1 LNEIKP
7 KEVLQERSLKL
18 SQGIIYGI
26 GCGIGGSIF
35 VLLGLGID
43 IAGSG
48 LLLSLLL
55 GGILIFFT
63 GLNYA
68 ELSTSLPI
76 AGGAY
81 NFSKEGIGGFLAFL
95 IGFFLWIANI
105 ATCSFSAQTFA
116 IVFKEVFIHLNLPI
130 SDAIVT
136 LLSIFPILLTSII
149 IFRTQKIA
157 IKTLLLF
164 TFILIGLFG
173 FFIISGLLIS
183 PIVNPNFI
191 LPPFKFEG
199 IIPAFLL
206 LFILFTS
213 ITSNIAYLNPELKN
227 PSKNIPKTIIYA
239 IIITLV
245 IYLSITFV
253 VLLDIG
259 GNPADLSGNPVLL
272 ADVFESVIGPFGFY
286 FMVFAAI
293 ISTLIAINAAMGSAV
308 AVITALARDRFVHE
322 KLRETKKKSDLPVL
336 GLIITVFLVLLF
348 TIFAGIGLT
357 AEITNFIYFFALAF
371 VNYAAVKLRRKRKEL
386 DRPFKAPFFPGL
398 PIFLFIC
405 FLAFAVILGIF
416 ISLQALV
423 LGLIILAIG
432 FTYHLLAITDKPSIN
447 LTLTGIKF
455 FFSIILGFFIWAI
468 NNYSDTNPELII
480 INRILIIVC
489 AFSFITVILDLLPL
503 RELAY
508 YFVKFVDKERVAI
521 NIGNAQIIDLGKKRS
536 QIIHNLNLILTG
548 LQFISG
554 IVILSIVFLFVNSS
568 ISIQEI
574 TFDIG
579 PSITSIPSLAG
590 TTLFTSILF
599 IFGVILL
606 IFGILSWYRN
616 KEIKLLGL

>member
-1 LNEIKP
+1 MNEIKP
-7 KEVLQERSLKL
+7 KEVLQERTLKL
-18 SQGIIYGI
+18 SHGIIYGI

-35 VLLGLGID
+35 VLLGEGID

-48 LLLSLLL
+48 LILSLLL

-81 NFSKEGIGGFLAFL
+81 NFSKEGLGGFLAFI

-105 ATCSFSAQTFA
+105 ATCAFSAQIFA
-116 IVFKEVFIHLNLPI
+116 AVFNEVFTKFNLPI
-130 SDAIVT
+130 SDIIVT
-136 LLSIFPILLTSII
+136 IISILPILLTSII

-157 IKTLLLF
+157 IKTLLLL
-164 TFILIGLFG
+164 TIVLIGLFA

-183 PIVNPNFI
+183 PFTNPNFI
-191 LPPFKFEG
+191 LPPIKLEG
-199 IIPAFLL
+199 IIPGFLL

-239 IIITLV
+239 IIITLI

-253 VLLDIG
+253 VLLDIE
-259 GNPADLSGNPVLL
+259 GNPADLIDNPVLL

-286 FMVFAAI
+286 FMVFAAF

-322 KLRETKKKSDLPVL
+322 KIRETKKKSDLPTL
-336 GLIITVFLVLLF
+336 GLVITVVFVLLF

-357 AEITNFIYFFALAF
+357 AEIINFIYFFALAF
-371 VNYAAVKLRRKRKEL
+371 VNYAAVKLRRQRKEL

-405 FLAFAVILGIF
+405 FLAFAVILGII
-416 ISLQALV
+416 ISITALV
-423 LGLIILAIG
+423 LGLIILVIG

-455 FFSIILGFFIWAI
+455 FFSIIIGLFVWAI
-468 NNYSDTNPELII
+468 NNYSVTNLNLII
-480 INRILIIVC
+480 INRILIIVSV
-489 AFSFITVILDLLPL
+489 FILITVILDLLPL

-508 YFVKFVDKERVAI
+508 YYVKFVDKEKVAI

-536 QIIHNLNLILTG
+536 NVIHNINLIITV
-548 LQFISG
+548 LQFISSV
-554 IVILSIVFLFVNSS
+554 VIFSIGFMFVNNS
-568 ISIQEI
+568 ISIQEVN
-574 TFDIG
+574 IG
-579 PSITSIPSLAG
+579 PSITNIPSLAG
-590 TTLFTSILF
+590 TTLFTSILL
-599 IFGVILL
+599 IFGTILF
-606 IFGILSWYRN
+606 ICGILSWYRN

>member
-7 KEVLQERSLKL
+7 KEVLQERTLKL
-18 SQGIIYGI
+18 SHGIIYGI

-35 VLLGLGID
+35 VLLGVGID

-48 LLLSLLL
+48 LILSLLL

-81 NFSKEGIGGFLAFL
+81 NFSKEGLGGFLAFI

-105 ATCSFSAQTFA
+105 ATCAFSAQIFA
-116 IVFKEVFIHLNLPI
+116 AVFNEVFTKFNLPI
-130 SDAIVT
+130 SDIIVT
-136 LLSIFPILLTSII
+136 IISILPILLTSII

-157 IKTLLLF
+157 IKTLLLL
-164 TFILIGLFG
+164 TFVLIGLFA

-183 PIVNPNFI
+183 PFTNPNFI
-191 LPPFKFEG
+191 LPPIKLEG
-199 IIPAFLL
+199 IIPGFLL

-239 IIITLV
+239 IIITLI

-259 GNPADLSGNPVLL
+259 GNPTDLIGNPVLL

-308 AVITALARDRFVHE
+308 SVITALARDRFVHE
-322 KLRETKKKSDLPVL
+322 KIRETKKKSVLPTL
-336 GLIITVFLVLLF
+336 GLVITVVFVLLF

-357 AEITNFIYFFALAF
+357 AEIINFIYFFALAF
-371 VNYAAVKLRRKRKEL
+371 VNYAAVKLRRQRKEL

-405 FLAFAVILGIF
+405 FLAFAVILGII
-416 ISLQALV
+416 ISIAALV
-423 LGLIILAIG
+423 LGLIILVIG

-455 FFSIILGFFIWAI
+455 FFSIIIGLFVWAI
-468 NNYSDTNPELII
+468 NNYSVTNLNLII
-480 INRILIIVC
+480 INRILIIVSV
-489 AFSFITVILDLLPL
+489 FILITVILDLLPL

-508 YFVKFVDKERVAI
+508 YYVKFVDKEKVAI

-536 QIIHNLNLILTG
+536 NVIHNINLIITV
-548 LQFISG
+548 LQFISSV
-554 IVILSIVFLFVNSS
+554 VIFSIVFMFVNNS
-568 ISIQEI
+568 ISIQEVN
-574 TFDIG
+574 IG
-579 PSITSIPSLAG
+579 PSITIISSLAG

-599 IFGVILL
+599 IFGIILL
-606 IFGILSWYRN
+606 ICGILSWYRN

>member
-7 KEVLQERSLKL
+7 KEVLQERTLKL
-18 SQGIIYGI
+18 SQGIMYGI

-35 VLLGLGID
+35 VLLGFGIEY
-43 IAGSG
+43 AGSG
-48 LLLSLLL
+48 LIFSLLL

-81 NFSKEGIGGFLAFL
+81 NFSKEGIGGFLAFI

-105 ATCSFSAQTFA
+105 ATCSFSAQIFA
-116 IVFKEVFIHLNLPI
+116 AVFNEVFTKFDLPI
-130 SDAIVT
+130 SDIIVT
-136 LLSIFPILLTSII
+136 IISILPILLTSII
-149 IFRTQKIA
+149 IFRTQKTA

-164 TFILIGLFG
+164 TFVLISLFA

-183 PIVNPNFI
+183 PFTNPNFL
-191 LPPFKFEG
+191 LPPIKFEG
-199 IIPAFLL
+199 IIPGFLL

-227 PSKNIPKTIIYA
+227 PSKNIPKTFKYA
-239 IIITLV
+239 IIITLI

-259 GNPADLSGNPVLL
+259 GNPADLIDNPVLL

-286 FMVFAAI
+286 VMVFAAI

-322 KLRETKKKSDLPVL
+322 KIRETKTKSDLPTL
-336 GLIITVFLVLLF
+336 GLIITVVLVLLF

-357 AEITNFIYFFALAF
+357 AAIINFIYFFALAF

-386 DRPFKAPFFPGL
+386 DRPFKAPFFPFL
-398 PIFLFIC
+398 PIFIFIC
-405 FLAFAVILGIF
+405 FLAFAVLGII
-416 ISLQALV
+416 ISIEALV
-423 LGLIILAIG
+423 LGLIILVIG

-455 FFSIILGFFIWAI
+455 FFSIIMGLIVWAI
-468 NNYSDTNPELII
+468 NNYSVTNPDLII
-480 INRILIIVC
+480 INRILIIV
-489 AFSFITVILDLLPL
+489 FVFTIITVILDLLPL

-508 YFVKFVDKERVAI
+508 YYVKFVDKEKVAI

-536 QIIHNLNLILTG
+536 NIIHNINLIITV
-548 LQFISG
+548 LQFISSV
-554 IVILSIVFLFVNSS
+554 VIFSIVFMFVNNS

-574 TFDIG
+574 IFNIG
-579 PSITSIPSLAG
+579 PSITIISSLGG

-599 IFGVILL
+599 IFGLILL
-606 IFGILSWYRN
+606 ICGILSWYRN

>member
-7 KEVLQERSLKL
+7 KEVLQERTLKL

-35 VLLGLGID
+35 ILLGLGID
-43 IAGSG
+43 TAGSG

-81 NFSKEGIGGFLAFL
+81 NFSKEGIGGFLAFI

-105 ATCSFSAQTFA
+105 ATCSFSAQIFA
-116 IVFKEVFIHLNLPI
+116 AVFNEVFTKFNLPI
-130 SDAIVT
+130 SDIIVT
-136 LLSIFPILLTSII
+136 LISILPILFTSIF
-149 IFRTQKIA
+149 IFRKKKIA
-157 IKTLLLF
+157 TKALLLL

-183 PIVNPNFI
+183 PFTNPNFL
-191 LPPFKFEG
+191 LPPIKFEG
-199 IIPAFLL
+199 IIPGFLF

-239 IIITLV
+239 IIITV
-245 IYLSITFV
+245 IIYLSITFV

-259 GNPADLSGNPVLL
+259 GNPAVLIDNPVLL

-293 ISTLIAINAAMGSAV
+293 ISTLIAINAALGSGV
-308 AVITALARDRFVHE
+308 AVITALARDRFVY
-322 KLRETKKKSDLPVL
+322 KKIRKTRSKSDLPTL
-336 GLIITVFLVLLF
+336 GLIITVVLVLLF
-348 TIFAGIGLT
+348 TIFAGNELT

-386 DRPFKAPFFPGL
+386 DRPFKAPFFPVL
-398 PIFLFIC
+398 PIFIFIC
-405 FLAFAVILGIF
+405 FLAFAVILGIL
-416 ISLQALV
+416 ISPLALV
-423 LGLIILAIG
+423 LGLIILVIG
-432 FTYHLLAITDKPSIN
+432 FTYRLTAITDRPSIN

-455 FFSIILGFFIWAI
+455 FFSIIIGLFVWAI
-468 NNYSDTNPELII
+468 NNYSDPNSSLII
-480 INRILIIVC
+480 INRILTIVC
-489 AFSFITVILDLLPL
+489 VFTIITVILDLLPL

-508 YFVKFVDKERVAI
+508 YYVKFIDKERIAI
-521 NIGNAQIIDLGKKRS
+521 NIGNAQIIDLGKKRAKV
-536 QIIHNLNLILTG
+536 IHNINLLIAV
-548 LQFISG
+548 LQFVSS
-554 IVILSIVFLFVNSS
+554 IVIFTIVFMFVNNS
-568 ISIQEI
+568 ISIPEI
-574 TFDIG
+574 TFYIG
-579 PSITSIPSLAG
+579 PSITNIPSSTG
-590 TTLFTSILF
+590 NPLFTSILF
-599 IFGVILL
+599 ILGIILL
-606 IFGILSWYRN
+606 IFGILAWYRN
-616 KEIKLLGL
+616 KEIKALGL

>member
-1 LNEIKP
+1 MNEIKP
-7 KEVLQERSLKL
+7 KEVLQERTLKL

-35 VLLGLGID
+35 VLLGVGID
-43 IAGSG
+43 RAGSG

-81 NFSKEGIGGFLAFL
+81 NFSKEGLGGFLAFI

-105 ATCSFSAQTFA
+105 ATCAFSAQIFA
-116 IVFKEVFIHLNLPI
+116 AVFNEVFTKFNLPI
-130 SDAIVT
+130 SDILVT
-136 LLSIFPILLTSII
+136 IISILPILLTSII
-149 IFRTQKIA
+149 IFRTHKIA
-157 IKTLLLF
+157 IKTLLLL
-164 TFILIGLFG
+164 TFVLIGLFA

-183 PIVNPNFI
+183 PFTNPNFL
-191 LPPFKFEG
+191 LPPIKLEG
-199 IIPAFLL
+199 IIPGFLL

-239 IIITLV
+239 IIITLI

-259 GNPADLSGNPVLL
+259 GNPADLIDNPVLL

-308 AVITALARDRFVHE
+308 SVITALARDRFVHE
-322 KLRETKKKSDLPVL
+322 KIRETKKKSDLPTL
-336 GLIITVFLVLLF
+336 GLVITVVFVLLF

-357 AEITNFIYFFALAF
+357 AEIINFIYFFALAF
-371 VNYAAVKLRRKRKEL
+371 VNYAAVKLRRQRKEL

-405 FLAFAVILGIF
+405 FLAFAVILGII
-416 ISLQALV
+416 ISITALV
-423 LGLIILAIG
+423 LGLIILVIG

-455 FFSIILGFFIWAI
+455 FFSIIIGLFVWAI
-468 NNYSDTNPELII
+468 NNYSVTNLNLII
-480 INRILIIVC
+480 INRILIVVSVFIL
-489 AFSFITVILDLLPL
+489 ITVILDLLPL

-508 YFVKFVDKERVAI
+508 YYVKFVDKEKVAI

-536 QIIHNLNLILTG
+536 TIIHNINLIITV
-548 LQFISG
+548 LQFISSV
-554 IVILSIVFLFVNSS
+554 VIFSIFIMFVNNS

-574 TFDIG
+574 
-579 PSITSIPSLAG
+579 SITNIPSLAG

-599 IFGVILL
+599 IFGTILF
-606 IFGILSWYRN
+606 ICGILSWYRN

>member
-1 LNEIKP
+1 MNEIKP
-7 KEVLQERSLKL
+7 KEVLQERTLKL
-18 SQGIIYGI
+18 SHGIIYGI

-35 VLLGLGID
+35 VLLGEGID

-48 LLLSLLL
+48 LILSLLL

-81 NFSKEGIGGFLAFL
+81 NFSKEGLGGFLAFI

-105 ATCSFSAQTFA
+105 ATCAFSAQIFA
-116 IVFKEVFIHLNLPI
+116 AVFNEVFTKFNLPI
-130 SDAIVT
+130 SDIIVT
-136 LLSIFPILLTSII
+136 IISILPILLTSII

-157 IKTLLLF
+157 IKTLLLL
-164 TFILIGLFG
+164 TIVLIGLFA

-183 PIVNPNFI
+183 PFTNPNFI
-191 LPPFKFEG
+191 LPPIKLEG
-199 IIPAFLL
+199 IIPGFLL

-239 IIITLV
+239 IIITLI

-259 GNPADLSGNPVLL
+259 RNPADLIGNPVLL
-272 ADVFESVIGPFGFY
+272 ADVFESVIGPLGFY

-293 ISTLIAINAAMGSAV
+293 ISTLIAINASMGSAV

-322 KLRETKKKSDLPVL
+322 KIRETKKKSDLPTL
-336 GLIITVFLVLLF
+336 GLVITVVFVLLF

-357 AEITNFIYFFALAF
+357 AEIINFIYFFALAF
-371 VNYAAVKLRRKRKEL
+371 VNYAAVKLRRQRKEL

-405 FLAFAVILGIF
+405 FLAFAVILGII
-416 ISLQALV
+416 ISIAALV
-423 LGLIILAIG
+423 LGLIILVIG

-455 FFSIILGFFIWAI
+455 FFSIIIGLFVWAI
-468 NNYSDTNPELII
+468 NNYSVTNLNLII
-480 INRILIIVC
+480 INRILIIVSV
-489 AFSFITVILDLLPL
+489 FILITVILDLLPL

-508 YFVKFVDKERVAI
+508 YYVKFVDKEKVAI

-536 QIIHNLNLILTG
+536 NVIHNINLIITV
-548 LQFISG
+548 LQFISSV
-554 IVILSIVFLFVNSS
+554 VIFSIGFMFVNNS
-568 ISIQEI
+568 ISIQEVN
-574 TFDIG
+574 IG
-579 PSITSIPSLAG
+579 PSITNIPSLAG
-590 TTLFTSILF
+590 TTLFTSILL
-599 IFGVILL
+599 IFGTILF
-606 IFGILSWYRN
+606 ICGILSWYRN

>member
-1 LNEIKP
+1 MNEIKP
-7 KEVLQERSLKL
+7 KEVLQERTLKL
-18 SQGIIYGI
+18 SHGIIYGI

-35 VLLGLGID
+35 VLLGEGID

-48 LLLSLLL
+48 LILSLLL

-81 NFSKEGIGGFLAFL
+81 NFSKEGLGGFLAFI

-105 ATCSFSAQTFA
+105 ATCAFSAQIFA
-116 IVFKEVFIHLNLPI
+116 AVFNEVFTKFNLPI
-130 SDAIVT
+130 SDIIVT
-136 LLSIFPILLTSII
+136 IISILPILLTSII

-157 IKTLLLF
+157 IKTLLLL
-164 TFILIGLFG
+164 TIVLIGLFA

-183 PIVNPNFI
+183 PFTNPNFI
-191 LPPFKFEG
+191 LPPIKLEG
-199 IIPAFLL
+199 IIPGFLL

-239 IIITLV
+239 IIITLI
-245 IYLSITFV
+245 IYLSIIFV
-253 VLLDIG
+253 VLLVIG
-259 GNPADLSGNPVLL
+259 GNPADLIGNPVLL
-272 ADVFESVIGPFGFY
+272 ADVFESVIGPLGFY

-293 ISTLIAINAAMGSAV
+293 ISTLIAINASMGSAV

-322 KLRETKKKSDLPVL
+322 KIRETKKKSDLPTL
-336 GLIITVFLVLLF
+336 GLVITVVFVLLF

-357 AEITNFIYFFALAF
+357 AEIINFIYFFALAF
-371 VNYAAVKLRRKRKEL
+371 VNYAAVKLRRQRKEL

-405 FLAFAVILGIF
+405 FLAFAVILGII
-416 ISLQALV
+416 ISIAALV
-423 LGLIILAIG
+423 LGLIILVIG

-455 FFSIILGFFIWAI
+455 FFSIIIGLFVWAI
-468 NNYSDTNPELII
+468 NNYSVTNLNLII
-480 INRILIIVC
+480 INRILIIVSV
-489 AFSFITVILDLLPL
+489 FILITVILDLLPL

-508 YFVKFVDKERVAI
+508 YYVKFVDKEKVAI

-536 QIIHNLNLILTG
+536 NVIHNINLIITV
-548 LQFISG
+548 LQFISSV
-554 IVILSIVFLFVNSS
+554 VIFSIGFMFVNNS
-568 ISIQEI
+568 ISIQEVN
-574 TFDIG
+574 IG
-579 PSITSIPSLAG
+579 PSITNIPSLAG
-590 TTLFTSILF
+590 TTLFTSILL
-599 IFGVILL
+599 IFGTILF
-606 IFGILSWYRN
+606 ICGILSWYRN